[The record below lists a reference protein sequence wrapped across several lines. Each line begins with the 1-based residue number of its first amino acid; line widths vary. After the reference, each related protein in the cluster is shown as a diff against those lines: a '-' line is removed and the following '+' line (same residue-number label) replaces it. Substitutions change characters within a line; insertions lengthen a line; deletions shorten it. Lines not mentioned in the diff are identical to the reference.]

1 MKTEI
6 KALYKKDPKLAK
18 EVAKVLGFKIK
29 AQKVYQK
36 VILKVEDDGSIV
48 IDFAHAM
55 VPMDVLKKMQKDLK
69 TRNFYCNL
77 DDKELIIGK
86 TL

>member
-29 AQKVYQK
+29 ASTKA
-36 VILKVEDDGSIV
+36 ED
-48 IDFAHAM
+48 FM
-55 VPMDVLKKMQKDLK
+55 EKMIKDLIQK
-69 TRNFYCNL
+69 NVPDNKIKRQVNNAINQMKKKA
-77 DDKELIIGK
+77 DDLLGPF
-86 TL
+86 LH